1 MCVQE
6 RNIDVF
12 QTPEDNGDQGEEDQE
27 EKDQEEKDQEKQTE
41 KQI

>member
-1 MCVQE
+1 MQVCVQE

-12 QTPEDNGDQGEEDQE
+12 QTPEDKGDQGEE
-27 EKDQEEKDQEKQTE
+27 DQEEKDQEKQTE